1 MKASG
6 IVYLVLKGLP
16 TPVGIASHWP
26 RSGGK
31 DVYEAERAL
40 AREEATH
47 AFLSQLIRARAL
59 LRLGRIEDP
68 GYQTCEDVWRARR
81 NSTLGISG

>member
-16 TPVGIASHWP
+16 TPVSAASHWS
-26 RSGGK
+26 RTGNIDG
-31 DVYEAERAL
+31 DGMQRAL
-40 AREEATH
+40 EREETIH

-59 LRLGRIEDP
+59 VRLGFAAA
-68 GYQTCEDVWRARR
+68 GRATAPADATR
-81 NSTLGISG
+81 